1 MLCTTDDDEVSEM
14 YTIEEAVDKIGFGV
28 FQVLISLYS
37 GAVSVNNSWTPRPR
51 ELQDLVTPMAQGY
64 RILSSARVLLR
75 ARRGFTKSCS
85 FRWSQCPTYIYYTN
99 TRIPSK
105 LHEEI
110 EGAFSAKF
118 IVLKLSTH
126 KNNL

>member
-51 ELQDLVTPMAQGY
+51 ELQVVVTPMVQGC
-64 RILSSARVLLR
+64 RIPSSTRVLLR
-75 ARRGFTKSCS
+75 ARKG
-85 FRWSQCPTYIYYTN
+85 Y
-99 TRIPSK
+99 
-105 LHEEI
+105 
-110 EGAFSAKF
+110 
-118 IVLKLSTH
+118 
-126 KNNL
+126 

>member
-37 GAVSVNNSWTPRPR
+37 GAVSVNNSWTPRQR
-51 ELQDLVTPMAQGY
+51 ELQDLVTQGY
-64 RILSSARVLLR
+64 RILSSAKVLLR

-85 FRWSQCPTYIYYTN
+85 F
-99 TRIPSK
+99 
-105 LHEEI
+105 
-110 EGAFSAKF
+110 
-118 IVLKLSTH
+118 
-126 KNNL
+126 